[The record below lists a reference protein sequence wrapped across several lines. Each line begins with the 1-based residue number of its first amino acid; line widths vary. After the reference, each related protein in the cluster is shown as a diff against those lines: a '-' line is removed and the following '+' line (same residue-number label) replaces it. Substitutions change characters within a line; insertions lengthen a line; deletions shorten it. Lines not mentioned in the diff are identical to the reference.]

1 VSDDESLEW
10 FADLDY
16 NDEGKL
22 LITKS
27 VRLSQYSLLS
37 FTSTFDCRKHDPVP
51 IEVVRQRVSIF
62 ICLRRLQYSVLTFA
76 GPKPSKPAQ
85 S

>member
-1 VSDDESLEW
+1 MTVIDGESSEW

-27 VRLSQYSLLS
+27 VR
-37 FTSTFDCRKHDPVP
+37 
-51 IEVVRQRVSIF
+51 
-62 ICLRRLQYSVLTFA
+62 
-76 GPKPSKPAQ
+76 Q

>member
-1 VSDDESLEW
+1 MKVSDEESSEW

-27 VRLSQYSLLS
+27 VRSVVV
-37 FTSTFDCRKHDPVP
+37 CRC
-51 IEVVRQRVSIF
+51 F
-62 ICLRRLQYSVLTFA
+62 RLPES
-76 GPKPSKPAQ
+76 
-85 S
+85 